1 MEVSEFVRRRA
12 EGLGAEGERWLS
24 ALPAT
29 LAALER
35 HWGIAVEQAV
45 PGSSTGL
52 VLRVR
57 TSDGAAAVLKLELP
71 DPRLADDQAR
81 TLAAAGGDGYV
92 LLLAQ
97 DTQRRAMLMEA
108 LGPSLAD
115 AGYGAE
121 DVIAILAGLL
131 LRCWRVPRPPDVTME
146 QATSKAVSL
155 AALVD
160 GLWPALGTPCS
171 ERVAAQ
177 ALEFAERRRRAG
189 HPDRVVVVHGD
200 PHPGNALEL
209 LSARPGGVRSYVF
222 VDPDGFVADPAY
234 DAGVVLRDWCTEILA
249 GGAAEAAGR
258 ARRYARLVADRCG
271 LDPQAVWE
279 WGFLERVTTGL
290 YLLDLGAPDLAAP
303 FLESAELLVGDT

>member
-12 EGLGAEGERWLS
+12 ESLGPEGERWLS

-29 LAALER
+29 LAALEQ

-57 TSDGAAAVLKLELP
+57 KSDGAPAVLKLEMP
-71 DPRLADDQAR
+71 DARLADGQAR
-81 TLAAAGGDGYV
+81 TLAAARGDGYA

-108 LGPSLAD
+108 LGPSLAASRLTPEEQID
-115 AGYGAE
+115 
-121 DVIAILAGLL
+121 ILGGLL
-131 LRCWRVPRPPDVTME
+131 LRCWRMPLPPDVTTE
-146 QATSKAVSL
+146 QAASKAASL
-155 AALVD
+155 AALVS
-160 GLWPALGTPCS
+160 GLWPALGAPCS
-171 ERVAAQ
+171 ERVATQ
-177 ALEFAERRRRAG
+177 ALEFAERRRCAS
-189 HPDRVVVVHGD
+189 HPGSVVVVHGD

-209 LSARPGGVRSYVF
+209 LAARAGGVRSYVF

-249 GGAAEAAGR
+249 GGAAEAPAR
-258 ARRYARLVADRCG
+258 ARRYGRLVADRCG

-290 YLLDLGAPDLAAP
+290 YLLDLGAPVLAAP
-303 FLESAELLVGDT
+303 FLESAELLVDDP